1 MARKKTIPSVIR
13 LANIL
18 IDGVIPL
25 LRRLLFPFRW
35 LTRLLEG
42 LRQLIWLLSN
52 DYTKQNLGA
61 CGEGVRIYGRF
72 RVSAPQNLYLGDNV
86 HINDNAFIRAEGGLK
101 IGDHTHISR
110 NVVIYTMNHDYE
122 GERLP
127 YDENKVLKSVEIGR
141 NVWIGMN
148 VTIVPGVTIGDGAI
162 IGMGAVV
169 AREIPPLAVIGSQP
183 VRILKERDST
193 HYESLEREEGY
204 SGMSGYPWQS
214 KTSK

>member
-1 MARKKTIPSVIR
+1 MPPKKSLPTVIR
-13 LANIL
+13 IANL
-18 IDGVIPL
+18 FLDQVIPP
-25 LRRLLFPFRW
+25 LRWFLFPFKW

-42 LRQLIWLLSN
+42 LRQLVWLLSN
-52 DYTKQNLGA
+52 EHTKRSLGA

-86 HINDNAFIRAEGGLK
+86 HINDNAFIRAEGGIK

-127 YDENKVLKSVEIGR
+127 YDEKKVLKSVEIGR

-148 VTIVPGVTIGDGAI
+148 VSIVPGVTIGNGAI

-169 AREIPPLAVIGSQP
+169 AQDVPSLAVIGNQP
-183 VRILKERDST
+183 IRTLKERNAD
-193 HYESLEREEGY
+193 HYEALEQEKSY
-204 SGMSGYPWQS
+204 SGMSGYEWRRE
-214 KTSK
+214 